1 MRFLIFIWITLAV
14 AATASAWFAMRPS
27 RRGVAGSGIAA
38 TSALLATFAASFLMT
53 SVHGEKTL
61 FSIAVYLLNWTMAAG
76 GAAICIGAVAGLSL
90 ALMFKR

>member
-27 RRGVAGSGIAA
+27 RRGVAWIGIAA
-38 TSALLATFAASFLMT
+38 CVVLLATFAASFLMT
-53 SVHGEKTL
+53 SVRGEKTL

-76 GAAICIGAVAGLSL
+76 GAAVCIGAIAGLALGL
-90 ALMFKR
+90 AFKR